1 MDPAGAVEGAGPSAQ
16 AAVKHTRSSGMSA
29 FEAGYLHAASAMGL
43 HGGSDQANLPAA
55 GYIAPA
61 GSGSEA
67 WNPSQ

>member
-1 MDPAGAVEGAGPSAQ
+1 MDYAGTGEGAGPSAQ
-16 AAVKHTRSSGMSA
+16 AAVEQTHGSGMSA

-43 HGGSDQANLPAA
+43 HGGSDQAALSAA

-67 WNPSQ
+67 WSPNQ

>member
-1 MDPAGAVEGAGPSAQ
+1 
-16 AAVKHTRSSGMSA
+16 MSA

-43 HGGSDQANLPAA
+43 HGGSDQATLPAT